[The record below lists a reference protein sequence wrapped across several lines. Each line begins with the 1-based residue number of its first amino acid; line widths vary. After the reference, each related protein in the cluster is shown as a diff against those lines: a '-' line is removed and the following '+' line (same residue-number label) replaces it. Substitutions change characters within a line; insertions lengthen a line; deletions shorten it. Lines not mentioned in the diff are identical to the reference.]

1 MVLIGLVIGVPVR
14 VQAQGRSG
22 VGVVTTLVGEATVAR
37 SASAQPLDLKMR
49 DDVFAL
55 DRIITKERSMVHV
68 LMGGK
73 ALLTV
78 RELSVV
84 TVTEEGGRAT
94 VELQSGKVGLAVV
107 RERMKPGDVIEVHTP
122 HAVAAVRG
130 TVLVVEIVPSP
141 AGGELDPNGAFT
153 NVHLLHGKLDVSL
166 RSNPGVAPV
175 RLESLQTVMV
185 TRDVLGKMRPLDL
198 ATANSVTT
206 GLKPNQQAVTAIPE
220 KLQAAIDQSQ
230 GVLALA
236 TAVEL
241 ARGGQSSD
249 SKARSGK
256 AEQTGIAKVV
266 EGGATLDA
274 IVPVAEVGEA
284 SGALIGN
291 TFGAIDGAVSSL
303 SSGSSLST
311 GSSSAS
317 SGSGSGSLSSGLSST
332 GSALGNVVGT
342 ALGGGSGSSSGSGSN
357 SGPGSTSGGGKG
369 PSLGSGSGPI
379 GNLLAPI
386 VGLPLFKKK

>member
-1 MVLIGLVIGVPVR
+1 MAAWRAIRSVMLVGLVIGVPVG

-22 VGVVTTLVGEATVAR
+22 VGVVTTLVGEATVERA
-37 SASAQPLDLKMR
+37 ASAQPLDLKMR
-49 DDVFAL
+49 DNVFAL
-55 DRIITKERSMVHV
+55 DRIITKERAMVHV

-78 RELSVV
+78 RELSAV

-141 AGGELDPNGAFT
+141 AGGELDPDGAFT

-166 RSNPGVAPV
+166 RSNPGGAPV
-175 RLESLQTVMV
+175 RLESLQTVAV

-198 ATANSVTT
+198 ATASSVTA

-220 KLQAAIDQSQ
+220 KLQAAVDQRQ

-241 ARGGQSSD
+241 ARGAQSGD
-249 SKARSGK
+249 SAKARSSK
-256 AEQTGIAKVV
+256 AEQTGIAEVV
-266 EGGATLDA
+266 EGGTTRDA
-274 IVPVAEVGEA
+274 LVPVAEGGEI
-284 SGALIGN
+284 SGALIGS
-291 TFGAIDGAVSSL
+291 TFGAIDGPISSL

-311 GSSSAS
+311 GTSDSS
-317 SGSGSGSLSSGLSST
+317 SGSLSGSLSST
-332 GSALGNVVGT
+332 GSVPGTVVG
-342 ALGGGSGSSSGSGSN
+342 ASVSGGGSTSGSGGGGGLGN
-357 SGPGSTSGGGKG
+357 SGPGSRSGT
-369 PSLGSGSGPI
+369 I

-386 VGLPLFKKK
+386 VGLPVFKKK

>member
-1 MVLIGLVIGVPVR
+1 MAAWRAIRSVMLVGLVTSVPVCA
-14 VQAQGRSG
+14 QAQGRSG

-37 SASAQPLDLKMR
+37 SASAQPQDLRMR
-49 DDVFAL
+49 DNVFAL

-141 AGGELDPNGAFT
+141 AGGELDTNGAFT

-166 RSNPGVAPV
+166 RSNPGGAPV
-175 RLESLQTVMV
+175 RLESLQTVTV

-198 ATANSVTT
+198 ATAGEVTT

-220 KLQAAIDQSQ
+220 KLQAAVDQRQ

-236 TAVEL
+236 TAMEL
-241 ARGGQSSD
+241 VRGGQSSD
-249 SKARSGK
+249 SAKARSGK
-256 AEQTGIAKVV
+256 VEQTGIAKVV

-274 IVPVAEVGEA
+274 LAPVAEVGEGA
-284 SGALIGN
+284 GVLVGGVFGAL
-291 TFGAIDGAVSSL
+291 DGTVSSL
-303 SSGSSLST
+303 GI
-311 GSSSAS
+311 SSS
-317 SGSGSGSLSSGLSST
+317 SST
-332 GSALGNVVGT
+332 GSALGNVAGT
-342 ALGGGSGSSSGSGSN
+342 ALSGSSGSSSGGGGIGGGGGFGN
-357 SGPGSTSGGGKG
+357 SGPGSGSGGSKG
-369 PSLGSGSGPI
+369 PSLGSGNGPI
-379 GNLLAPI
+379 GNILVPVVA
-386 VGLPLFKKK
+386 PLFKKK